1 MFGNPL
7 FPVVMLFRL
16 LEQSSRRALDRH
28 TNDLGVQRVLE
39 GHEGVHLGR

>member
-7 FPVVMLFRL
+7 FPFVMLFRL

-28 TNDLGVQRVLE
+28 ANDLGVQCILE
-39 GHEGVHLGR
+39 RHEGVHLGR